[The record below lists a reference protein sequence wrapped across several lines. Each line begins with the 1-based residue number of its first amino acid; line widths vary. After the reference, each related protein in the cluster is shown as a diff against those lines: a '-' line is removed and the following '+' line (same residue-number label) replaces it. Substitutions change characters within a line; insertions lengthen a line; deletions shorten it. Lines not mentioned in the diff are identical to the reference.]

1 MLKRLFAVSCIFL
14 SGCTPTPASNSVT
27 RADME
32 IIGSFTVNPFPVAAI
47 EPLSISN
54 RQLAD
59 DFIDLTM
66 ELETGTSLPVFTR
79 FEGPISVR
87 LQGAV
92 PAPLP
97 SELNRLLARLRSEAK
112 IDIYQTKAPTANINI
127 HAISRNQIRKTFP
140 MAACFVAPN
149 VENLA
154 EFQKFRRTAKTSWSQ
169 QEVRTKVSIFLP
181 SDATPQE
188 IRDCLHEEFAQSMA
202 PLNDMYRL
210 PNSVFNDDN
219 VHTILTN
226 FDMMILKI
234 AYSPELRSG
243 MTREDLRQRLP
254 SILSRL
260 NPRGDAKRY
269 SHVKPTSREWNT
281 AITTALGPGTPPQM
295 RPRAAKRA
303 LEIAQTERYNDHR
316 LGFSYFAL
324 GRVTQHQ
331 DPRYAFEMFQ
341 IANKIY
347 AKSVNAELYAAHTA
361 AQIAA
366 TQIAL
371 GNGEDALLTLA
382 QHIDVAFDNENAAL
396 LSTLMLLRAEAL
408 ELTGRASEAQ
418 KVRLDSLTWA
428 RYGFGS
434 ESNLKSKLREINALN
449 PLKRNNG

>member
-1 MLKRLFAVSCIFL
+1 M
-14 SGCTPTPASNSVT
+14 
-27 RADME
+27 
-32 IIGSFTVNPFPVAAI
+32 
-47 EPLSISN
+47 
-54 RQLAD
+54 
-59 DFIDLTM
+59 
-66 ELETGTSLPVFTR
+66 
-79 FEGPISVR
+79 R

-112 IDIYQTKAPTANINI
+112 IDIYPTKAPTANINI

-243 MTREDLRQRLP
+243 MTSEDLRQRLP
-254 SILSRL
+254 AILSRL

-269 SHVKPTSREWNT
+269 SHVKPTSREWKT
-281 AITTALGPGTPPQM
+281 AITTALGPGKPPQM

-324 GRVTQHQ
+324 GRVIQHQ
-331 DPRYAFEMFQ
+331 DPSYAFEMFR
-341 IANKIY
+341 IANEVY
-347 AKSVNAELYAAHTA
+347 AKSVNAELHAAHTA